1 MKFGN
6 ILRQLREEK
15 ELSQVELAKK
25 LNITSQ
31 SLSQYELSKRMP
43 DIEMVNRLADFFNVS
58 VDYLLGRIDVKD
70 SSIFSVKEDENK
82 FGIHNEI
89 VNEIEKLSP
98 ESQED
103 LEAYIKLL
111 KLRDMQKRNTKDND
125 ELATLD

>member
-70 SSIFSVKEDENK
+70 SSILSVKEDENK

-111 KLRDMQKRNTKDND
+111 KLRDMQKRNSETSG
-125 ELATLD
+125 ELTGFD